1 MKITSYRCPECNA
14 PIQTKDLS
22 DIVRCEHCGAQPFID
37 WSDNDE
43 ENELGEDYTPINNN
57 YNYEDSI
64 QSSFVKESRALFN
77 HIAASCFPFFGIT
90 HIQHLSLISLIMTFY
105 LVYIAQI

>member
-22 DIVRCEHCGAQPFID
+22 DIVLCEHCGAQPFID

-57 YNYEDSI
+57 YNYADSM
-64 QSSFVKESRALFN
+64 QSSSSKKVGLYLIILQLLVFFSLGLLIFN
-77 HIAASCFPFFGIT
+77 IYH
-90 HIQHLSLISLIMTFY
+90 
-105 LVYIAQI
+105 

>member
-43 ENELGEDYTPINNN
+43 ENEL
-57 YNYEDSI
+57 
-64 QSSFVKESRALFN
+64 
-77 HIAASCFPFFGIT
+77 
-90 HIQHLSLISLIMTFY
+90 
-105 LVYIAQI
+105 